1 VSLLAISVDV
11 PSDTLPWAEKKGLTM
26 PLATDPEQRIIGS
39 FGIANPDVPELSLH
53 AVYILDEDG
62 KVFYRK
68 VARRRPYSQEFL
80 DAIDY
85 RYGRWPRAEQADAP
99 PAKAEPAEASPAA
112 PRPTE
117 PQPGESKNG

>member
-1 VSLLAISVDV
+1 MSILAISVDV

-26 PLATDPEQRIIGS
+26 PLATDPEQRIIGR
-39 FGIANPDVPELSLH
+39 FGLTNPDMPELSLH

-62 KVFYRK
+62 NVFYRK

-85 RYGRWPRAEQADAP
+85 HYGRWPRQEAP
-99 PAKAEPAEASPAA
+99 ATREGAEPTP
-112 PRPTE
+112 
-117 PQPGESKNG
+117 

>member
-1 VSLLAISVDV
+1 MSILAISVDV

-26 PLATDPEQRIIGS
+26 PLATDPEQRIISS

-53 AVYILDEDG
+53 AVYILDTDG

-85 RYGRWPRAEQADAP
+85 HYGRWPREE
-99 PAKAEPAEASPAA
+99 KAAEAPDGAPGGAA
-112 PRPTE
+112 
-117 PQPGESKNG
+117 QPGDSKNG

>member
-1 VSLLAISVDV
+1 VSLVAISVDG
-11 PSDTLPWAEKKGLTM
+11 PSDTLPWAQKKGLTM
-26 PLATDPEQRIIGS
+26 PLATDPEQRIIGR

-68 VARRRPYSQEFL
+68 VARRRPYSPEFL

-85 RYGRWPRAEQADAP
+85 HYGRWPRAKATRAP
-99 PAKAEPAEASPAA
+99 EPGAGAGAQPEPPKRPEPTSP
-112 PRPTE
+112 
-117 PQPGESKNG
+117 

>member
-1 VSLLAISVDV
+1 VSILAISVDV

-26 PLATDPEQRIIGS
+26 PLATDPEQRIISS

-53 AVYILDEDG
+53 AVYILDTDG

-85 RYGRWPRAEQADAP
+85 HYGRWPREE
-99 PAKAEPAEASPAA
+99 KAAEAPDGAPGGAA
-112 PRPTE
+112 
-117 PQPGESKNG
+117 QPGDSKNG